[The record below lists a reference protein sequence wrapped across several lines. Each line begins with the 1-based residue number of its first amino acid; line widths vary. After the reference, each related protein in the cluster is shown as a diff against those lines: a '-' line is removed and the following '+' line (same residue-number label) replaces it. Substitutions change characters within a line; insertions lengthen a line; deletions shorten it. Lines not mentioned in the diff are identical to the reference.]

1 MSCRQ
6 RVVMLISL
14 ISAFIAGYD
23 AQCSATTDTPRVIF
37 STYLGGTGFDEGF
50 ATATDASGN
59 VYVAGLTSSQFFPG
73 NASPLAGPDDFF
85 IAKFSPTGQLLF
97 STRIG
102 GGSLDEAFGI
112 AVDQNGNVY
121 VTGQSGSS
129 DFPVVNGFQ
138 TSFGGGLSDA
148 FVVKLN
154 PLGTIVY
161 SSYLGG
167 SGGDEFGH
175 AITVDGSGNAY
186 VVGKTNSTDFP
197 VENAAQPVYGGGPS
211 DAFVAKIN
219 TNAVGAASLVYS
231 TFLGGNGFESGNA
244 IAVDQGG
251 NAYAAGT
258 AECCFPT
265 TSDAFQPFIGNV
277 YFHVFLVKLGPSGSV
292 VYSTLIG
299 GSNSDAARAI
309 SVDQS
314 GNAYV
319 VGETASADFPTSAQ
333 PFQATNRGT
342 LNAFLTKLNPA
353 VPGSAGLVYSTYL
366 GGETFD
372 SAAAVAIDSSA
383 RVYVAGRADSLD
395 FPTKNP
401 IQANN
406 GGGSDAFLVQF
417 DPAVAGP
424 AGLLF
429 GTYLGGT
436 QNDQALGIALAFD
449 GRVALSGFSDSPN
462 FPVVQAFQGSSG
474 GSRDAFV
481 TYVTFDTMPPT
492 ISVPSDTVLNATS
505 PAGAI
510 FSFTATATDSLDPN
524 PVVACVLPSGSTFP
538 IGTTVDSCS
547 VTDAS
552 GNSSTDSFQVTVKG
566 AAQQISDLAAYV
578 ASLNLPSGLT
588 NSLESKLNSALQ
600 DPMPGSCADL
610 SDFVNQVSA
619 QSGKAIPPLQA
630 ATLMQSAIRIKA
642 VLGCR

>member
-1 MSCRQ
+1 
-6 RVVMLISL
+6 MLLDRPAPIVSWQL
-14 ISAFIAGYD
+14 HSIVG
-23 AQCSATTDTPRVIF
+23 
-37 STYLGGTGFDEGF
+37 
-50 ATATDASGN
+50 
-59 VYVAGLTSSQFFPG
+59 PG
-73 NASPLAGPDDFF
+73 RLFV
-85 IAKFSPTGQLLF
+85 AKFSPTGQLLF

-102 GGSLDEAFGI
+102 GGGFDEAFGI

-121 VTGQSGSS
+121 VTGQTGSP

-138 TSFGGGLSDA
+138 TSFGGGFSDA

-154 PLGTIVY
+154 ASGTIVY

-167 SGGDEFGH
+167 SGGDEFAR
-175 AITVDGSGNAY
+175 AIAVDSSGNAY
-186 VVGKTNSTDFP
+186 VAGKTNSTDFP
-197 VENAAQPVYGGGPS
+197 VENAAQPVYGGGSS

-251 NAYAAGT
+251 NAYAAGG

-265 TSDAFQPFIGNV
+265 TSDAFQPFIGNG
-277 YFHVFLVKLGPSGSV
+277 FSHVFLVKFGPSGSV
-292 VYSTLIG
+292 MYSTLIG
-299 GSNSDAARAI
+299 GSKSDVARSIA
-309 SVDQS
+309 VDRS
-314 GNAYV
+314 GKAYV
-319 VGETASADFPTSAQ
+319 VGETGSADFPTSAQ
-333 PFQATNRGT
+333 PFQATNRGII
-342 LNAFLTKLNPA
+342 NAFLTKLDPS

-372 SAAAVAIDSSA
+372 STTIAIDSAAAVAVDSA
-383 RVYVAGRADSLD
+383 GLVYVVGRADSLS

-406 GGGSDAFLVQF
+406 GGGSDAFLLQL

-424 AGLLF
+424 EGLLF
-429 GTYLGGT
+429 GTYLGGA
-436 QNDQALGIALAFD
+436 QHDEALGIATAPD
-449 GRVALSGFSDSPN
+449 GRVALTGFTESGN
-462 FPVVQAFQGSSG
+462 FPVFQAFQGFSG
-474 GSRDAFV
+474 GSLDAFV
-481 TYVTFDTMPPT
+481 AYMTFDTTPPT
-492 ISVPSDTVLNATS
+492 LSVPSNTVLNATS

-524 PVVACVLPSGSTFP
+524 PVIACTPPTGSTFP
-538 IGTTVDSCS
+538 IGTTVVSCS
-547 VTDAS
+547 ATDAS
-552 GNSSTDSFQVTVKG
+552 GNSSTASFQVTAEG

-578 ASLNLPSGLT
+578 ASLNLPSGLA

-600 DPMPGSCADL
+600 DPISGSCADL

-619 QSGKAIPPLQA
+619 QSGKVIPPSQA
-630 ATLMQSAIRIKA
+630 ATLKQSAMRIKA